1 MVTGTSEQYEVV
13 WPLARTDA
21 DDIGFSGR
29 IPSLDGKRIGFIWDH
44 VFRGDEMFTMLERE
58 LRTLHPTASFVP
70 HGVFGNVHGQDEATV
85 LAALPDLLRA
95 ERIDAVVVGIG
106 A

>member
-1 MVTGTSEQYEVV
+1 MTGTSEQYEVV

-21 DDIGFSGR
+21 EDIGFARR
-29 IPSLDGKRIGFIWDH
+29 IPSLDGKRVGFIWDH
-44 VFRGDEMFTMLERE
+44 VFRGDEMFALLQRE
-58 LRTLHPTASFVP
+58 LRTRHPTVSFGP
-70 HGVFGNVHGQDEATV
+70 HAAFGNVHGQDEASV

-95 ERIDAVVVGIG
+95 ERIDAVVVGVG